1 MSNFSSCVDVSII
14 DDAVL
19 ENDETF
25 FLESVNPSLV
35 TAVPPTVMFTII
47 NDDCELIFYWK

>member
-1 MSNFSSCVDVSII
+1 MSNFSSCVDISII

-25 FLESVNPSLV
+25 FLESVNSSLI
-35 TAVPPTVMFTII
+35 TAVPPTVVFAII
-47 NDDCELIFYWK
+47 NDDCELIVYWK